1 MGLKKTTLSQQI
13 FLSMIGL
20 ISFALF
26 IIAIVNIKQIQ
37 NETRK
42 YNTDRLSRK
51 DRSVAKSIE
60 AIINLSPGYNV
71 NLKQAKFVESVTSR
85 ATPLPSYFFKVNNF
99 VDC

>member
-13 FLSMIGL
+13 FLLMIGL

-51 DRSVAKSIE
+51 DRSVDK
-60 AIINLSPGYNV
+60 
-71 NLKQAKFVESVTSR
+71 
-85 ATPLPSYFFKVNNF
+85 
-99 VDC
+99 